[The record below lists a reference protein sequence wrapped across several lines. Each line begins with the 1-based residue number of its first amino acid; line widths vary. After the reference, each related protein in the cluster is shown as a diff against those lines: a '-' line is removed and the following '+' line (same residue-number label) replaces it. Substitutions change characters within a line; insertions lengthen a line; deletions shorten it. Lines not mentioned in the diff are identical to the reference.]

1 MFELTV
7 SHIDN
12 LINTNKF
19 SWKDLEKLIEMREK
33 LSKNNNELYK
43 DQEMTNLLKTLIEF
57 FQKWENS
64 IDWWYKIEENTSW
77 TWQIFNLWNKEDLQS
92 FKKLSLWNKFK
103 NQFWKRID
111 SKHKVNKEKYENKDS
126 KEYLWTNLFN

>member
-19 SWKDLEKLIEMREK
+19 SWKDLEKLIEMRKK

-77 TWQIFNLWNKEDLQS
+77 TWQIFNLWDKEDLQS
-92 FKKLSLWNKFK
+92 FKIWFFIFLTSTISFNFSYPRYGCSLNIVLNLSW
-103 NQFWKRID
+103 R
-111 SKHKVNKEKYENKDS
+111 
-126 KEYLWTNLFN
+126 

>member
-7 SHIDN
+7 EHINN

-33 LSKNNNELYK
+33 LKNDKELYK
-43 DQEMTNLLKTLIEF
+43 DQEMSNLLHTLISF

-77 TWQIFNLWNKEDLQS
+77 TWQIFNLWIKEDLQT

-103 NQFWKRID
+103 NEFWKNIE
-111 SKHKVNKEKYENKDS
+111 SKHNVIIEKKK
-126 KEYLWTNLFN
+126 KEYLWTNLFD